1 MTNDPSAPSGLSL
14 AAIAVLLKGQTIEAI
29 KVVRPRAEP
38 RSERSQGCRRGLSED
53 STGPE
58 EKNDNGASGVE
69 AGLRPVACYGF
80 DSSSP
85 RCLLVLD
92 TRGISRKK

>member
-14 AAIAVLLKGQTIEAI
+14 AAIAALLKGQTIEAI

-58 EKNDNGASGVE
+58 EKKWQWRKRSRSRAASG
-69 AGLRPVACYGF
+69 GL
-80 DSSSP
+80 
-85 RCLLVLD
+85 LWL
-92 TRGISRKK
+92 